1 MRIKF
6 SHSREKCAAVEIAA
20 GASLFRG
27 KGITNIN
34 KKKSDS
40 GKEIW
45 YNRRSMTYLCPADFV
60 LCREVA
66 ARIEGLGTNME

>member
-1 MRIKF
+1 M
-6 SHSREKCAAVEIAA
+6 
-20 GASLFRG
+20 
-27 KGITNIN
+27 NIN